1 MGTPKQKPLDQNK
14 IDRYRKLRK
23 MASHAGGSE
32 HERLN
37 AQKNMFAMEKKY
49 PHIMDLADK
58 SEKREEIREGFI
70 TPPEPPVDAGWFTQ
84 KVTQLAG
91 WAVDQLQEAQLEVLM
106 AESAKRPIRSFE
118 DELDDHTE
126 LEITDFEAEDGEKCI
141 EIAIAIPVGLWTKV
155 VATPSGPP
163 TFVKWIDEIM
173 REET

>member
-1 MGTPKQKPLDQNK
+1 MVTTKQKLDQSK
-14 IDRYRKLRK
+14 IDRYRKLRR
-23 MASHAGGSE
+23 MATHAGGSE
-32 HERLN
+32 NERKTAL
-37 AQKNMFAMEKKY
+37 KNMYAMEKKY

-58 SEKREEIREGFI
+58 SEKREKIQEGFI
-70 TPPEPPVDAGWFTQ
+70 TPPEPPVDASWFTR
-84 KVTQLAG
+84 KVTELAG

-106 AESAKRPIRSFE
+106 QESAKGPIRSFE
-118 DELDDHTE
+118 DELDDQTD

-163 TFVKWIDEIM
+163 TFVKWVNEIM